1 MRHQIL
7 VLFQVGAPE
16 ELAVFSV
23 LHQPTVNKANIEAGD
38 VLWLGTA
45 SYRILAVGEV
55 ANRNLE
61 SLGHLVVKFNGRKE
75 PELPG
80 DVCVEQKPLVALK
93 VGDEIRIES

>member
-1 MRHQIL
+1 M
-7 VLFQVGAPE
+7 AD
-16 ELAVFSV
+16 FSV
-23 LHQPTVNKANIEAGD
+23 LHKPTINEANIEAGD

-61 SLGHLVVKFNGRKE
+61 SLGHLVIKFNGREE

-80 DVCVEQKPLVALK
+80 DVCVEQKLLVPLE
-93 VGDEIRIES
+93 VGDEIRIESY